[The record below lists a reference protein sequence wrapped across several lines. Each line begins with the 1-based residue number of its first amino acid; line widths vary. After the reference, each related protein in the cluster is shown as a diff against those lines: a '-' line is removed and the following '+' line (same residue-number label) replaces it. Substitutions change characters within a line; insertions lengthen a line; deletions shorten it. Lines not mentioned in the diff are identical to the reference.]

1 MKPRS
6 TKRSRGPVIS
16 IGSRTRRAGRTQ
28 LDEGAAAWA
37 PPVDVYEADDHY
49 VCNAEVPGV
58 EARDIRIEVAGNE
71 LSIRGERRFDAVCSE
86 ENYQRLEGIRGRF
99 HRSFTLPERLDH
111 RAIRAELRDG
121 VLEVILPKLPRARR

>member
-1 MKPRS
+1 M
-6 TKRSRGPVIS
+6 
-16 IGSRTRRAGRTQ
+16 TRANYAKLVLFESVRESG
-28 LDEGAAAWA
+28 L
-37 PPVDVYEADDHY
+37 
-49 VCNAEVPGV
+49 
-58 EARDIRIEVAGNE
+58 EARNIRIEVDGNE